1 MEKRK
6 NPKQAIICF
15 TSLVTSN
22 SITGQVELE
31 GVASPYSS
39 LALTTMA
46 GDCIWFRVPIWSVS
60 ACFVLIISSSHYRF
74 FRENLPR
81 NEKHSLRKFCRNKFV
96 KTRRTYFVFHV
107 RRNPHQPIRRLCMWQ
122 LGLWGTG
129 ETLLAKSWCNRCL
142 FCVARHRQAKQGING
157 QNLTTDSTVVI
168 YFSGIFSFQLFCF
181 AVAFPLYRNL

>member
-15 TSLVTSN
+15 TSLVTCN

-60 ACFVLIISSSHYRF
+60 ACFVLISSSHYRF

-81 NEKHSLRKFCRNKFV
+81 NERHSLRKFCRNKFV